1 MQRYLSHDQFVRILG
16 GGKFVRIHTTSLI
29 RFSPICLNPSDG
41 FSGGVRCRSFVQI
54 HTNWKR
60 WKVTDYIYS
69 RYCNWVAF
77 LCTSTITFIKYIL
90 FEVLYFATF

>member
-1 MQRYLSHDQFVRILG
+1 MGLVAGLGVGHLYKFIRIGRG
-16 GGKFVRIHTTSLI
+16 G
-29 RFSPICLNPSDG
+29 
-41 FSGGVRCRSFVQI
+41 
-54 HTNWKR
+54 
-60 WKVTDYIYS
+60 KVTDYIYS